1 MRRRRQ
7 IRKQESSGCS
17 AICKFMTRSE
27 VCEGYNDL
35 RVVSQNRLK
44 VAETLRK
51 LNVRQTK
58 KKKQRKKLLFSL
70 GVGNV
75 ILN

>member
-1 MRRRRQ
+1 
-7 IRKQESSGCS
+7 
-17 AICKFMTRSE
+17 MTRSE

-51 LNVRQTK
+51 LNVETDEKEETK
-58 KKKQRKKLLFSL
+58 KKVIIQFGGRKCHS
-70 GVGNV
+70 
-75 ILN
+75 